1 LDDDAFSSLIA
12 LVLFFKGDDDWVVS
26 VEEDDDDPFSRF
38 EEARGL
44 EAVVALLVSLECDWP
59 MQWTGRWRRSQR
71 KCVDKKRTLTNT
83 QRESTKNAAKS
94 KQDFSAGARRALVS
108 FTNEVS
114 RFFSRARRVRLSL
127 VVGFCFTTLDGI
139 ISLFLRIYYLCRFV
153 LNL

>member
-1 LDDDAFSSLIA
+1 LDKDDAFSSLIA
-12 LVLFFKGDDDWVVS
+12 LSLFFKGDDDSVVS
-26 VEEDDDDPFSRF
+26 VEDAFSRF

-44 EAVVALLVSLECDWP
+44 EAVLALLVSLECDWP

-71 KCVDKKRTLTNT
+71 KCVDKKRTLVNT
-83 QRESTKNAAKS
+83 QESTKNAAKS

-127 VVGFCFTTLDGI
+127 VVGFCFTSLDGI
-139 ISLFLRIYYLCRFV
+139 ISLFLRIYHLCRFV